1 VNKIKLLNFFCSS
14 TSRIPHLEV
23 TAQDETSLCVF
34 YFTTIEVREASFVKC
49 YGRCYIKL
57 RPGAGNLSIP
67 PGINFRGSS
76 SAESESSASA
86 LSDSCADELP
96 SRGGPSSCTSL
107 SRFPRAVSPGECC
120 AWSDDGEADVSRG
133 AIANLGGG
141 KGIMS
146 SSWELDCDSAIR
158 NI

>member
-1 VNKIKLLNFFCSS
+1 MNKIKLLNFFCSS

-67 PGINFRGSS
+67 PGINFRGSAHPRLNLNPQPQRS
-76 SAESESSASA
+76 LIVARTNCHLVEVLLLAHLSPASPA
-86 LSDSCADELP
+86 LSHLVNAVLGLTMVRQTCYEVLLL
-96 SRGGPSSCTSL
+96 TSAAA
-107 SRFPRAVSPGECC
+107 RE
-120 AWSDDGEADVSRG
+120 
-133 AIANLGGG
+133 
-141 KGIMS
+141 
-146 SSWELDCDSAIR
+146 
-158 NI
+158 